1 MSIIPTMMPR
11 IYFVQGCCRSFVLY
25 GKSHKFEMAF
35 NIIIIFGDLS
45 NHTSSLLS
53 VCFLCL
59 IIIFIYVENH
69 IELVYM

>member
-1 MSIIPTMMPR
+1 M
-11 IYFVQGCCRSFVLY
+11 LH

-53 VCFLCL
+53 VFFLCL

-69 IELVYM
+69 MELVYM